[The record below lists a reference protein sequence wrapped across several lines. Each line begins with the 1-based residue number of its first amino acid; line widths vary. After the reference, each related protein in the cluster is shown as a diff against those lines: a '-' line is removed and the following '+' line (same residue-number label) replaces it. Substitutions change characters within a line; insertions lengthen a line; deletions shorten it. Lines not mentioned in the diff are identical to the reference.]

1 MIAATIIMVAGVLL
15 VALLS
20 QRAGYRLGGVMVLPL
35 LAIYTFREP
44 LSPVIFVA
52 GTAAAWGALWAT
64 REYTLNHGRR
74 LFLIAVG
81 VGALVTIAVGYAL
94 SQLLPARLPFE
105 NAEMIASI
113 FPGVAAYN
121 LMRLDPEDRPR
132 DLLGMVVG
140 YAALLAVGAVSLW
153 LVEQTAWPTPP
164 VLALPTSD
172 LVFWLGFEPHG
183 QGMPRLTPQ
192 WLTVSLLVVD
202 VVAYEVVRKR
212 YDHRLAGIIAIP
224 LLAVFSV
231 RYGNAPLVYVLG
243 ATAVFFA
250 LSFVHW
256 VTLLYGRVLLGIAL
270 VAGSVYA
277 LLIGTLA
284 PPATPGITLFFIGL
298 FTGIGAYNLHRVAP
312 RDRTAHIRISAAM
325 FVAFY
330 TVLLLIVD
338 VPASGL
344 IDSVSPVYA
353 LLGGSVLALGA
364 VELYR
369 LEQSIPDAGAFARH
383 SVFASVSVDGAD
395 AADSPLVDGREED
408 R

>member
-1 MIAATIIMVAGVLL
+1 MIAATIIMVAGVLF

-20 QRAGYRLGGVMVLPL
+20 QVEGYRLGGVMVLPL

-52 GTAAAWGALWAT
+52 GTAAAWVSLWAT

-81 VGALVTIAVGYAL
+81 SGAVVTVLVGYAL

-121 LMRLDPEDRPR
+121 LMRLDPADRTR
-132 DLLGMVVG
+132 DLLGMAVG
-140 YAALLAVGAVSLW
+140 YAALLAVGAAALW
-153 LVEQTAWPTPP
+153 LVEQTGSPTPA

-172 LVFWLGFEPHG
+172 LVTWLGFDPHG
-183 QGMPRLTPQ
+183 AMIPQITPQ

-202 VVAYEVVRKR
+202 VVAYEGMRKR
-212 YDHRLAGIIAIP
+212 YDHRLAGIITIP

-231 RYGNAPLVYVLG
+231 RYGNAAFVYVLG
-243 ATAVFFA
+243 ATTVFFA
-250 LSFVHW
+250 LSYVHW
-256 VTLLYGRVLLGIAL
+256 VTLLYGRVLLGFAL
-270 VAGSVYA
+270 VAGSIYA
-277 LLIGTLA
+277 LVVGLLA

-312 RDRTAHIRISAAM
+312 TDRTAHIRISAAM
-325 FVAFY
+325 FVVFY
-330 TVLLLIVD
+330 TVLLLAVD
-338 VPASGL
+338 VPAAGL
-344 IDSVSPVYA
+344 IRSITPVYA
-353 LLGGSVLALGA
+353 LLGGSALALGA

-369 LEQSIPDAGAFARH
+369 LEQSIPDADAFARH
-383 SVFASVSVDGAD
+383 SVFASVDVDGAD
-395 AADSPLVDGREED
+395 ASDSPLVDGREE